1 MKKYKILICDD
12 HPVVHETLSEYLHA
26 EGYDW
31 VSAYNGLEAIRFFH
45 EEAPDLVVLDV
56 MMPYKNGIQ
65 VCQEIRSESNVPI
78 ILLTAK
84 GEEEDRI
91 QGIEI
96 GADDYIVKPFSPKE
110 VIARIKAIFRR
121 ISMQQETAD
130 EKILKYP
137 GLEINLSSFT
147 VLVDNKETSFTPK
160 EIDVLYFLAS
170 HPNHVYDRE
179 QILYEVWGYDYY
191 GDTRVVDTQIKR
203 IRQKLTPEHEYWN
216 IKSIY
221 GVGYKFELKVSL

>member
-170 HPNHVYDRE
+170 PPQPR
-179 QILYEVWGYDYY
+179 L
-191 GDTRVVDTQIKR
+191 
-203 IRQKLTPEHEYWN
+203 
-216 IKSIY
+216 
-221 GVGYKFELKVSL
+221 